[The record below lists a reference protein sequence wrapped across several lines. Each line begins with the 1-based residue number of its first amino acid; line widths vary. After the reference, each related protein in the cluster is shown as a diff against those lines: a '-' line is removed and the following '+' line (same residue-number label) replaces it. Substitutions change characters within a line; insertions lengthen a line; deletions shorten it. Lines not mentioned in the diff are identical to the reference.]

1 MHANGASMCKSGTS
15 DALALSQHQTLKNRA
30 FAAAT
35 LNQRSV
41 LGDCF
46 AVFAQNR
53 AVSVSEIVRKFR
65 LLLRRFRGR
74 EFLKARI
81 IPKRIEHGI
90 EPEQRGRE
98 RHARTQWA
106 SVRYRE

>member
-1 MHANGASMCKSGTS
+1 MCKSGAS
-15 DALALSQHQTLKNRA
+15 DALALSQHQSLKNRA
-30 FAAAT
+30 FAAVT

-65 LLLRRFRGR
+65 LLLRRF
-74 EFLKARI
+74 
-81 IPKRIEHGI
+81 
-90 EPEQRGRE
+90 
-98 RHARTQWA
+98 
-106 SVRYRE
+106 